1 MRRTLAAIAGLA
13 LGATLSQ
20 FPEYAQQY
28 VQRLGGAVDELRVIT
43 EDFDRS
49 ARDAGLSRESAI
61 ERFSETGDS
70 FVGGRGQAMART
82 FERYDLL
89 SRTLAEVEGAT
100 GWRRFAE
107 LPKYLDTEIGART
120 LGAYKPAIP
129 VTVEGFSYAAA
140 GFVLGY
146 LSFSALLRFLML
158 PFRRRKPQTGPDGY
172 LDDQSHAMR
181 ATGPRRSKPGR
192 VPAARQEPRF

>member
-49 ARDAGLSRESAI
+49 ARDAGLSRETAI
-61 ERFSETGDS
+61 ERFSTTGDS

-82 FERYDLL
+82 FERYELL
-89 SRTLAEVEGAT
+89 SQTLAEVEGAT

-158 PFRRRKPQTGPDGY
+158 PFRRRRLPASPDGY

-181 ATGPRRSKPGR
+181 AAGSGRSKPG
-192 VPAARQEPRF
+192 PAPATRQEPRL